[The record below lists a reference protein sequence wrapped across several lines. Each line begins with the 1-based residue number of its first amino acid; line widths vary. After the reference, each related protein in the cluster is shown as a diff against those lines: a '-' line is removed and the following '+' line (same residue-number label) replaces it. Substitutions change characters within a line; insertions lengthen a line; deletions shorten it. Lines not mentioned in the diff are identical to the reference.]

1 MFNIN
6 QILEQAVEK
15 EASDVHLILESN
27 PMCRVVN
34 VLVKM

>member
-15 EASDVHLILESN
+15 EASDVHLILESIHS
-27 PMCRVVN
+27 
-34 VLVKM
+34 K